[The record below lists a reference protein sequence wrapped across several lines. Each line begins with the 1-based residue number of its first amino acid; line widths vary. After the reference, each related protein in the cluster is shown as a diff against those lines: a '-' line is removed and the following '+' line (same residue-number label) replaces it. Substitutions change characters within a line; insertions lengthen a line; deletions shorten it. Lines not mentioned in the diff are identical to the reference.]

1 MRHAA
6 TLYWDLVVMPVDLA
20 VLFGLAG
27 HLKMLPF
34 LVGYGRGWRLSDFW
48 RKALCVV
55 QESACY
61 RVEY

>member
-6 TLYWDLVVMPVDLA
+6 TLYWDLGMIPVDL
-20 VLFGLAG
+20 VVFFGLAG

-34 LVGYGRGWRLSDFW
+34 LAGYGREWRLSDFW

-55 QESACY
+55 
-61 RVEY
+61 